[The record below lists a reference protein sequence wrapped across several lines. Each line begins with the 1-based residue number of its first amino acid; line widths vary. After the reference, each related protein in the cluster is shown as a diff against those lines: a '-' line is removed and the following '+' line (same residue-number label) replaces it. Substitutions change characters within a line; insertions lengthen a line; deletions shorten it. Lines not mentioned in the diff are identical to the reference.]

1 MVIGASEGG
10 ESGSSPRLG
19 KKHLHP
25 SNEYQSWDYLKGS
38 GPAAPDAVHPD
49 DKARFKPGWK
59 TRKKEKDINPWAER
73 VAFEAAKAKEFE
85 RYQEHKKA
93 ELLKRGSHYN
103 PISGEVLGDSGRWE
117 PANDP
122 WAHIQSG
129 KKLVQP
135 SASSQERK
143 ERKAKGEVVRSQLRQ
158 ERIMSEGLFA
168 TKKGDCVGHVFNT
181 MAEEAEVQAA
191 AMGGDPYGRD
201 DAATVIQSHMRGYQA
216 RKTTGAMRASA

>member
-73 VAFEAAKAKEFE
+73 VAFEAAKAKEFRE
-85 RYQEHKKA
+85 V
-93 ELLKRGSHYN
+93 
-103 PISGEVLGDSGRWE
+103 SG
-117 PANDP
+117 A
-122 WAHIQSG
+122 Q
-129 KKLVQP
+129 
-135 SASSQERK
+135 
-143 ERKAKGEVVRSQLRQ
+143 KG
-158 ERIMSEGLFA
+158 
-168 TKKGDCVGHVFNT
+168 
-181 MAEEAEVQAA
+181 
-191 AMGGDPYGRD
+191 
-201 DAATVIQSHMRGYQA
+201 
-216 RKTTGAMRASA
+216 RASEAGVTLQPH